1 MNLSTQYDIMSQNIQ
16 TIHNP
21 LVADMYVKR
30 EYSSKNPAHCQDVL
44 VIEANFS
51 DKVMDYE
58 AYSEKLA
65 ELLIALPSI
74 KYQVEDHVG
83 LIDRVD
89 IKTH

>member
-1 MNLSTQYDIMSQNIQ
+1 MNLATQYDIMSQNIQ
-16 TIHNP
+16 TIYHP
-21 LVADMYVKR
+21 LVADLYVKR
-30 EYSSKNPAHCQDVL
+30 EYNTKNATQCQDVL
-44 VIEANFS
+44 VIEASFS

-74 KYQVEDHVG
+74 KYQVEDRVG

>member
-1 MNLSTQYDIMSQNIQ
+1 M
-16 TIHNP
+16 
-21 LVADMYVKR
+21 
-30 EYSSKNPAHCQDVL
+30 DVL
-44 VIEANFS
+44 VIEASFS

-74 KYQVEDHVG
+74 KYQVEDRVG